1 MQESNI
7 ENYSDKRRPK
17 YVDLLDEDKSI
28 AGQKYVCLSF
38 VSPEN
43 ILKQKEHFF
52 FQEFLKNYDFEKEPF
67 GKQLFVDNL
76 HAEKVVLEKE
86 Y

>member
-1 MQESNI
+1 MLFW
-7 ENYSDKRRPK
+7 KR
-17 YVDLLDEDKSI
+17 S
-28 AGQKYVCLSF
+28 
-38 VSPEN
+38 
-43 ILKQKEHFF
+43 ILKKWIFVDNPD
-52 FQEFLKNYDFEKEPF
+52 LKNYDFEKEPF